1 MDHQLTENKARLHEA
16 KATLCG
22 DIIRQTRIMMDALE
36 QDATPTDEVIW
47 GQLIVKATV
56 GEEKISFSML
66 NGLELTSP
74 LEEEG

>member
-1 MDHQLTENKARLHEA
+1 
-16 KATLCG
+16 
-22 DIIRQTRIMMDALE
+22 MDALE

-47 GQLIVKATV
+47 GQLIVKAAV
-56 GEEKISFSML
+56 GEGRISFSML